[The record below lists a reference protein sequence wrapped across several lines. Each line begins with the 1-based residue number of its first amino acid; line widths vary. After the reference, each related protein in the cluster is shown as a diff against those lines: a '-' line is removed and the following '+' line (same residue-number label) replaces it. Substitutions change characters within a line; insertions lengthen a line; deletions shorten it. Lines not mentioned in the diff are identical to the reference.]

1 MAKTAKRKRKPASAI
16 AKGDRVVDSSLPAG
30 MSFAEASARAGSF
43 EALLPHLCKGAI
55 LARHQGLY
63 TLYVVNAA
71 SIAAAGGPIDVRES
85 RQSSVSMLDDPAMDS
100 TTPTAATLVSLWQNN
115 LVGWM
120 AGAVFGAQKL
130 NDNAIAIV
138 ENIAWGTGP

>member
-16 AKGDRVVDSSLPAG
+16 AKGDRVVDSSLPAS

-43 EALLPHLCKGAI
+43 EALLPHLCKGAV
-55 LARHQGLY
+55 ARHQGLY

-71 SIAAAGGPIDVRES
+71 SIAAAGGPIDVREL
-85 RQSSVSMLDDPAMDS
+85 RQSSVSMLDYLAMDS
-100 TTPTAATLVSLWQNN
+100 TTPTTATLVSLWQNN
-115 LVGWM
+115 LVGLM
-120 AGAVFGAQKL
+120 ASAVFGAQKL